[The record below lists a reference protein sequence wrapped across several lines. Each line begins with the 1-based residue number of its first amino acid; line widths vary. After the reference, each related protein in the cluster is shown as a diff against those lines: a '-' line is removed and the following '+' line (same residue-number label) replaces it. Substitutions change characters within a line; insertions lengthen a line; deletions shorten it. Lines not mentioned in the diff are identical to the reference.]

1 LQKAY
6 DALADVD
13 ARRALDD
20 VLRAR
25 AAREEAHAA
34 RDAKRRRA
42 VEDLEAR
49 ERAAASGVRAGDEAA
64 ARERLRA
71 ELERLRK
78 RREEATRGCAASG
91 DDASGVSVSARAEVP
106 THLYRAIKIVWRRA
120 GDADEDAYTAKELR
134 ETFEKIGRVEDVVI
148 REGKK
153 KKGSALVVFADEET
167 CVRASTA
174 TCGRADN
181 ALIISRAAVP
191 PQRRASANVA
201 ADARPSVASGGNA
214 NAPEANEERASA
226 VPKAPAHAANA
237 DFESVVLERLKRA
250 QERARLLAE
259 AEKDEEE

>member
-1 LQKAY
+1 
-6 DALADVD
+6 
-13 ARRALDD
+13 
-20 VLRAR
+20 
-25 AAREEAHAA
+25 
-34 RDAKRRRA
+34 
-42 VEDLEAR
+42 
-49 ERAAASGVRAGDEAA
+49 
-64 ARERLRA
+64 
-71 ELERLRK
+71 
-78 RREEATRGCAASG
+78 
-91 DDASGVSVSARAEVP
+91 
-106 THLYRAIKIVWRRA
+106 
-120 GDADEDAYTAKELR
+120 LR